1 MDIAREVLT
10 GAAFFERGKGKQG
23 AALKDRF
30 LEATVLCLRW
40 REGKQ
45 SEQILV
51 TVTGCVFLL
60 NASCE
65 LMFAFLISTDVLE

>member
-1 MDIAREVLT
+1 M
-10 GAAFFERGKGKQG
+10 
-23 AALKDRF
+23 KDRF
-30 LEATVLCLRW
+30 LEAMVLCLRW

-51 TVTGCVFLL
+51 TVTGCVSLL

-65 LMFAFLISTDVLE
+65 HVFAFLISYRCARIGGRGWRLEFGLQVAKHFMAFQ